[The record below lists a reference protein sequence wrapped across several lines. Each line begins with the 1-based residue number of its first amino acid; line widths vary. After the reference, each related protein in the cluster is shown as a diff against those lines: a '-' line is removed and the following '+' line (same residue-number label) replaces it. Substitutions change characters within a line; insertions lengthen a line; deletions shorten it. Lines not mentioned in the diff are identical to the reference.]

1 MIKKGIVVDNTSNK
15 IRVTF
20 PDISDSISYLLGVA
34 SHVGVLDIGSN
45 VIVAFFTDSFNDGVI
60 IGKVI

>member
-1 MIKKGIVVDNTSNK
+1 MIKKGIVVDNVGNK

-20 PDISDSISYLLGVA
+20 PDISDSLTYDMDVS
-34 SHVGVLDIGSN
+34 SHVGILEIGNN
-45 VIVAFFTDSFNDGVI
+45 VIVAFYTDAFSDGVI